1 MSIFTSVYF
10 VSFSSRVM
18 VLVAMCMSGD
28 ARERERGLR
37 VISQGTEQE
46 MGDQGP
52 GAIPR
57 HMRVITDWGGLRGCS
72 G

>member
-1 MSIFTSVYF
+1 
-10 VSFSSRVM
+10 M

-57 HMRVITDWGGLRGCS
+57 HMRVITDWGGLRAARGKTW
-72 G
+72 GK

>member
-1 MSIFTSVYF
+1 M
-10 VSFSSRVM
+10 
-18 VLVAMCMSGD
+18 
-28 ARERERGLR
+28 RERERGLR

-57 HMRVITDWGGLRGCS
+57 HMRVITDWGGLRAARGKTW
-72 G
+72 GK